1 MIREKFG
8 LNEEDGKL
16 MAKVARRSHQ
26 INAVYTWEKFQAM
39 GYLWTMIPVIN
50 KLYGTFAKPLYFP
63 AISNLLH
70 ALHTGGSVSDY
81 IDFAV
86 SKAH

>member
-50 KLYGTFAKPLYFP
+50 KMYDTEEERIAEVRKKTVWYFAGAWKVPD
-63 AISNLLH
+63 A
-70 ALHTGGSVSDY
+70 SV
-81 IDFAV
+81 
-86 SKAH
+86 